1 MKSYYRIMLGKWWIH
16 ADECLTNWYIWC
28 HFDIDQ
34 DLSNELPDDWRKFNA
49 KFRPI
54 RLEKHPEKS
63 KIAAWLSCGF
73 LWTISK
79 WLKRWDIVLC
89 PDGTWRYHVWEV
101 EWWYYYVPDTQL
113 PHRRNVNR
121 LNMQIDRS
129 DMSESLKNSSG
140 SIGTVSEITQYAPEL
155 EWFISG
161 QQAPGIIATNDTIEN
176 PTEFALE
183 KHLEEFLVKNWSQ
196 TELWKK
202 YDIFSDE
209 ETIGQQYPTDT
220 WYIDI
225 LAVSKDKKELLVVE
239 LKKWRVSDVVVWQ
252 IQRYMWYVIDEL
264 AESWQEVKWII
275 IGLDDDIR
283 IQRALRVTN
292 NIEFYRY
299 KVNFELRKG

>member
-1 MKSYYRIMLGKWWIH
+1 
-16 ADECLTNWYIWC
+16 
-28 HFDIDQ
+28 
-34 DLSNELPDDWRKFNA
+34 
-49 KFRPI
+49 
-54 RLEKHPEKS
+54 
-63 KIAAWLSCGF
+63 
-73 LWTISK
+73 
-79 WLKRWDIVLC
+79 
-89 PDGTWRYHVWEV
+89 
-101 EWWYYYVPDTQL
+101 
-113 PHRRNVNR
+113 
-121 LNMQIDRS
+121 
-129 DMSESLKNSSG
+129 MSESLKNSSG